1 MKFSVQSYTM
11 SLGDWGK
18 DCNIETLCKWTKS
31 IGVDAI
37 DWFGTYGSDIKEVKT
52 IMDDYGL
59 LTSCY
64 TFFADLNFPDKKNA
78 LNGMDDFKR
87 SIDEACELDCNIVM
101 MPISGKPE
109 FDRDTQRKQI
119 TDNLNE
125 VIDFAK
131 KANVIVTVENF
142 DNINAPFI
150 TSDDMIKGYNM
161 CPDLFVTYDSGNML
175 IANEDSCES
184 FEKSKHL
191 VKFMHFK
198 DFKSCASSDR
208 LCFDGS
214 YIEPALI
221 GNGLIDY
228 PKLVKMVNEAY
239 DGYINIEYQA
249 NDLTPEEA
257 VVRAIEYLKS
267 LE

>member
-18 DCNIETLCKWTKS
+18 DCDIEALCKWTKGV
-31 IGVDAI
+31 GVDAI
-37 DWFGTYGSDIKEVKT
+37 DWFGTYGSSIKEVKT
-52 IMDDYGL
+52 IMDEYGL
-59 LTSCY
+59 VTSCY
-64 TFFADLNFPDKKNA
+64 TFFADLNFSDKKSA
-78 LNGMDDFKR
+78 LPGMDDFKR
-87 SIDEACELDCNIVM
+87 SIDEACELACHVVM
-101 MPISGKPE
+101 MPISGKAE

-119 TDNLNE
+119 TDNLNY
-125 VIDFAK
+125 VIDYAK
-131 KANVIVTVENF
+131 KAGVIVTVENF

-150 TSDDMIKGYNM
+150 TSDDMIKGHAM
-161 CPDLFVTYDSGNML
+161 CPDLYVTYDSGNML
-175 IANEDSCES
+175 IANENPCES

-198 DFKSCASSDR
+198 EFKSCVSSDR

-257 VVRAIEYLKS
+257 VQKAILYLKGI
-267 LE
+267 L